1 MVEKVTR
8 NITFQLWKLKDYSVM
23 IDERTFFDQT
33 IKNDLRIYD
42 KFKKLKQVKVMITQ
56 LDIY

>member
-1 MVEKVTR
+1 
-8 NITFQLWKLKDYSVM
+8 M
-23 IDERTFFDQT
+23 IDGRTFFDQT